1 MSGQKTW
8 SGAIHGA
15 ADRPGP
21 CPTVTDPDPLWI
33 RCGCDIGSS
42 PFRPRRARPR
52 QARPGANRPITRRHC
67 PSSFPTGM
75 HFPHSSAQLRRPH
88 LHFFFHFCC
97 PQSREVPHPTFQ
109 APPAFAVCP
118 QALALRFQ
126 VHSQPAGAFC
136 RVCSQPASES
146 PGTWEITSLP
156 DSEFPVLGHSSTVLF
171 SSPPCPSLR
180 FPLFRVSLPSYSSPQ
195 LTGTPG

>member
-1 MSGQKTW
+1 MGRPHSGLAGLGHDRQDPGQTVQ
-8 SGAIHGA
+8 SHGA
-15 ADRPGP
+15 TAQAPSRQGCISRTRQPNFADRT
-21 CPTVTDPDPLWI
+21 CI
-33 RCGCDIGSS
+33 
-42 PFRPRRARPR
+42 F
-52 QARPGANRPITRRHC
+52 
-67 PSSFPTGM
+67 
-75 HFPHSSAQLRRPH
+75 
-88 LHFFFHFCC
+88 FFFHFCC